1 MVQFDFVCSCERIVY
16 IVRNWSSIWGGQSGG
31 QKMITAAHKNML
43 RQASSSIRYYYLRG
57 VDSSAPFGTCFY
69 CGEGQTKGQRAPATL
84 PYTKAHSAFR
94 ARGRGPCR

>member
-1 MVQFDFVCSCERIVY
+1 M
-16 IVRNWSSIWGGQSGG
+16 RNWYIWGGQSGG
-31 QKMITAAHKNML
+31 QPPREDITAAHNNML

-69 CGEGQTKGQRAPATL
+69 CGEGQTKGHRVPATQ

-94 ARGRGPCR
+94 ARGPCR